1 MHVLL
6 HRRILVNGEWIEV
19 PLSTDQAAVSRD
31 GLAKVRD
38 AAVRHIL
45 QLALPRSRAWSD
57 ARPGV
62 VVVVVVML
70 STLSWAVCSRLL
82 SCAGSV
88 HKNV

>member
-1 MHVLL
+1 MHVLR
-6 HRRILVNGEWIEV
+6 HRRILVNGEWFEV

-38 AAVRHIL
+38 AAVGPIL

-62 VVVVVVML
+62 VVVVML

-82 SCAGSV
+82 SCAGFV